1 MKTIRMQVL
10 PLLPQQLSLEI
21 LNQKL
26 KAWVDEEYQKR
37 KHSST
42 GQSPLAQY
50 LDHLALLR
58 PAPKDLMDYFRIPVA
73 RKVDKDRTVSLNGK
87 LYEAPLG
94 LVGKQVMLLYYE
106 YDPQRTEVIFD
117 ERSWGF
123 LVPLN
128 LHANSRV
135 KRISGRQTELS
146 QAPEPPVEPPSY
158 SSGSLFQPRSSS

>member
-10 PLLPQQLSLEI
+10 PLLPQQLTLET

-26 KAWVDEEYQKR
+26 QTWVEEEYHKR

-42 GQSPLAQY
+42 GQSPLARY

-58 PAPKDLMDYFRIPVA
+58 PAPKDLLEYFRTPVA

-94 LVGKQVMLLYYE
+94 LIGKQVMLLYHD
-106 YDPQRTEVIFD
+106 YDPQRIEVIFD

-128 LHANSRV
+128 LRANSRV
-135 KRISGRQTELS
+135 KRISGQQTELK
-146 QAPEPPVEPPSY
+146 QDPLPPKEPPSY
-158 SSGSLFQPRSSS
+158 SSGSLFQGRSSS